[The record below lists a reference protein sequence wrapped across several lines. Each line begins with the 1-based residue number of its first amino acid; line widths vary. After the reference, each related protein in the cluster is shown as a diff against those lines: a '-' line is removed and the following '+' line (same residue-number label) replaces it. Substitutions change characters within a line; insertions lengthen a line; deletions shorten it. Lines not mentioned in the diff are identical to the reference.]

1 MSEAGH
7 LLTSV
12 IQWRKL
18 WAFQK
23 CLKTLRSSKRDLY
36 PEFTGWQSRGNT
48 TFVLSM
54 WMTAA
59 GKTRVLIV
67 EDEPDIAGLM
77 KHALERGGDLEVEHV
92 GTGAAAL
99 KAVMEEPPGLVLL
112 DLNLPFID
120 GLEVCRLLRG
130 RAASAAIPIIMVTAR
145 TGETDRVAGLELG
158 ADDYVTKPFSLRELV
173 ARVRAVLRRPPQMSA
188 PEQSLTY
195 QGGRLA
201 IDFDAVSVRVS
212 GAPVRLTKREFELLR
227 FMVENRNRVLSRDRL
242 LERVWGLDRQVE
254 TRSVDVHV
262 GRLRGKLGS
271 AGRQIETIIGMGY
284 RFVEEPESAP
294 PID

>member
-1 MSEAGH
+1 M
-7 LLTSV
+7 V
-12 IQWRKL
+12 
-18 WAFQK
+18 
-23 CLKTLRSSKRDLY
+23 
-36 PEFTGWQSRGNT
+36 TG
-48 TFVLSM
+48 
-54 WMTAA
+54 A
-59 GKTRVLIV
+59 KTRVLIV
-67 EDEPDIAGLM
+67 EDEPDIGGLM
-77 KHALERGGDLEVEHV
+77 KHALERTGDIEVELV

-99 KAVMEEPPGLVLL
+99 KSVMEEPPDVVLL

-130 RAASAAIPIIMVTAR
+130 RPASAGIPIIMVTAR
-145 TGETDRVAGLELG
+145 TSESDRIAGLELG

-173 ARVRAVLRRPPQMSA
+173 ARVRAVLRRPAATLDPNAS
-188 PEQSLTY
+188 STY
-195 QGGRLA
+195 ARGRLA

-212 GAPVRLTKREFELLR
+212 GAGVRLTKREFELLR
-227 FMVENRNRVLSRDRL
+227 FLIENRNRVLSRDRL

-262 GRLRGKLGS
+262 GRLRAKLGA

-284 RFVEEPESAP
+284 RFVEDVDAAP

>member
-1 MSEAGH
+1 MC
-7 LLTSV
+7 V
-12 IQWRKL
+12 
-18 WAFQK
+18 
-23 CLKTLRSSKRDLY
+23 
-36 PEFTGWQSRGNT
+36 
-48 TFVLSM
+48 
-54 WMTAA
+54 WMIRT

-77 KHALERGGDLEVEHV
+77 KHALERTGELDVEIL

-99 KAVMEEPPGLVLL
+99 KSVMEDPPGLVLL

-145 TGETDRVAGLELG
+145 TSETDRDSGLELG

-173 ARVRAVLRRPPQMSA
+173 ARVRAVLRRPQQISA
-188 PEQSLTY
+188 PEQSVSY
-195 QGGRLA
+195 RRGPLA

-212 GAPVRLTKREFELLR
+212 GAPIRLTKREFELLR
-227 FMVENRNRVLSRDRL
+227 FLIENRNRVLSRDRL

-271 AGRQIETIIGMGY
+271 AGRQIETVIGMGY
-284 RFVEEPESAP
+284 RFVEEPDTAP
-294 PID
+294 PLD

>member
-1 MSEAGH
+1 MIRAN
-7 LLTSV
+7 
-12 IQWRKL
+12 K
-18 WAFQK
+18 A
-23 CLKTLRSSKRDLY
+23 
-36 PEFTGWQSRGNT
+36 
-48 TFVLSM
+48 
-54 WMTAA
+54 
-59 GKTRVLIV
+59 RVLIV

-77 KHALERGGDLEVEHV
+77 KHALERSGDLEVEHV

-99 KAVMEEPPGLVLL
+99 KSVMEEPPSLVLL

-130 RAASAAIPIIMVTAR
+130 RPASAGIPIIMVTAR

-173 ARVRAVLRRPPQMSA
+173 ARVRAVLRRPQQMMPIDQVQA
-188 PEQSLTY
+188 YE
-195 QGGRLA
+195 GGRLA
-201 IDFDAVSVRVS
+201 IDFEAVSVRVS

-227 FMVENRNRVLSRDRL
+227 FLVENRNRVLSRDRL

-262 GRLRGKLGS
+262 GRLRGKLGT
-271 AGRQIETIIGMGY
+271 AGRQIETVIGMGY